1 MHGVSKL
8 FFVNECACVKIT
20 VMRLYKVIHRAPWRV
35 VKISKKRQQLRFRR
49 AMVALKIAL
58 AQEKQETKEMLTIY
72 RQYTQGQTTKEDLK
86 RANEQFVDILKGLG
100 LGVFALLPFAPI
112 TIPLVVK
119 LGTLVGV
126 DVLPSS
132 FNMNKPVKEL
142 DAEIVKEGLKQHT
155 KEPNKE

>member
-1 MHGVSKL
+1 
-8 FFVNECACVKIT
+8 
-20 VMRLYKVIHRAPWRV
+20 MRLYKVIHRAPWRV

-58 AQEKQETKEMLTIY
+58 AQERQETIEMLTIY
-72 RQYTQGQTTKEDLK
+72 GRYTQGQTSKEELK

-100 LGVFALLPFAPI
+100 LGVFAVLPFAPI

-119 LGTLVGV
+119 LGRMVGV

-132 FNMNKPVKEL
+132 FNINKPVKEL
-142 DAEIVKEGLKQHT
+142 DAEIVKEDLKQHT

>member
-1 MHGVSKL
+1 
-8 FFVNECACVKIT
+8 
-20 VMRLYKVIHRAPWRV
+20 MRLYKVIHRAPWRV

-58 AQEKQETKEMLTIY
+58 EQEKQETIEMLTIY
-72 RQYTQGQTTKEDLK
+72 KRYTQGQTSKEELK

-100 LGVFALLPFAPI
+100 LGIFAVLPFAPI

-119 LGTLVGV
+119 LGHLVGV

-132 FNMNKPVKEL
+132 FNINKPVKDL
-142 DAEIVKEGLKQHT
+142 DAEIIKEDLKQHT
-155 KEPNKE
+155 KAPNKE

>member
-1 MHGVSKL
+1 MCE
-8 FFVNECACVKIT
+8 NIE
-20 VMRLYKVIHRAPWRV
+20 MRLYKVIHRAPWRV

-58 AQEKQETKEMLTIY
+58 AQEKQETKEMLAIY
-72 RQYTQGQTTKEDLK
+72 KRYTQGQTNSAELK

-100 LGVFALLPFAPI
+100 LGVFAVLPFSPV

-119 LGTLVGV
+119 LGRLVGV

-132 FNMNKPVKEL
+132 FSINKSIKEL
-142 DAEIVKEGLKQHT
+142 DNEVVQANQNSTKKNILK
-155 KEPNKE
+155 K